1 MRTTAAERST
11 PVKKAIGWVLLVL
24 LIFYIGK
31 NPAPAADIAKGIAS
45 GLAQAFGNIGV
56 FFANLMS

>member
-1 MRTTAAERST
+1 M
-11 PVKKAIGWVLLVL
+11 KKVIGWVLLVL

-31 NPAPAADIAKGIAS
+31 HPAPAADIAKGIAS
-45 GLAQAFGNIGV
+45 GFAKAFANIGV